1 MKVTTDLELAD
12 LLGVSVE
19 DVRHRCPADG
29 TGWPH
34 LRPKRSVWR
43 FTDEQVRQIL
53 RTVAVEPKKAASAPA
68 AAIPGQTERSRARSS
83 T

>member
-12 LLGVSVE
+12 MLGVSVE

-43 FTDEQVRQIL
+43 FTDEQVAQIL
-53 RTVAVEPKKAASAPA
+53 AAVAVRPKKVSAPA
-68 AAIPGQTERSRARSS
+68 AAIPGQTERSRRRSA
-83 T
+83 